1 MAKKP
6 KFYAVVRGRKL
17 GIFNSWE
24 DGARP
29 SIDRFPE
36 AKHQSFATLALAEE
50 WYRQNTLTPSSNH
63 SSSSL
68 QHANVQAADDLRP

>member
-6 KFYAVVRGRKL
+6 KFYAVVHGRKI

-24 DGARP
+24 GGARL

-36 AKHQSFATLALAEE
+36 AKHYYDRNPHHQSI
-50 WYRQNTLTPSSNH
+50 
-63 SSSSL
+63 
-68 QHANVQAADDLRP
+68 QACSPIIFS